1 MCWYP
6 TLYNSKLYKYLY
18 TVTIQLYSHTVYD
31 KLNSDVPGQNGIWAK
46 FNISDLKMMMK
57 SSLGKIFFLKGSYPI
72 VFVSNVF
79 HNFHLIQKCIQNQQQ
94 LLILYT
100 LLNQMRFVKN
110 I

>member
-18 TVTIQLYSHTVYD
+18 TVTIQLYSYTVYD

-57 SSLGKIFFLKGSYPI
+57 SGLGKIFLKFLNALTTS
-72 VFVSNVF
+72 F
-79 HNFHLIQKCIQNQQQ
+79 L
-94 LLILYT
+94 
-100 LLNQMRFVKN
+100 LLNLYC
-110 I
+110 